1 MILITVGLYSDTTS
15 TEVSDSIKTTSI
27 RIRKE
32 LLLEPQSLSER
43 NLSLEGNQQNMV
55 VISSKDSD
63 GDFQIVML
71 IWNYPHLL
79 WTII

>member
-1 MILITVGLYSDTTS
+1 MGLYSDTTS
-15 TEVSDSIKTTSI
+15 TEVSDSIKTSSI

-55 VISSKDSD
+55 VISSKDLD

-79 WTII
+79 WRII

>member
-1 MILITVGLYSDTTS
+1 MGLYSDTTS
-15 TEVSDSIKTTSI
+15 TEVSDSIKTSSI
-27 RIRKE
+27 CKRKE

-43 NLSLEGNQQNMV
+43 NLLLEGNQQNMV

-79 WTII
+79 WRII